1 MTDKRIL
8 CFLLIVLSVSAVF
21 SNTVADSL
29 KVEIDLLPFSYEK
42 ADKIWDLAI
51 HQDNVTNEPEK
62 AILSLIQASE
72 MFTEL
77 DSLNLAMKTLET
89 VFIIAYNNSELYDYS
104 KEAFSRCFFIIEEKH
119 FNFDKERFIRST
131 SLHFQ
136 TTFYRKE
143 MDYLRKCY
151 ERIQQLFDTPELDP
165 LKIEFIN
172 YEIYLTKYFVGDEAS
187 LEICLKIYEEL
198 ESGKYNISF
207 GLREKKRMEFLT
219 IIQNYYFYKGDVQQS
234 DHFLDE
240 ALKLGTNLYK
250 NYPDS
255 LSAIEKEDLRNSLGR
270 IMNLKTDNIEINLEN
285 ITKIEHDF
293 LEINKFVR
301 SFNKDMELN
310 NLIKIAHAYD
320 IVYSGKH
327 PKIVSYLKEVE
338 DVLHLIKDR
347 LYLTNF
353 YLTKARYLVNN
364 KEYDKANEA
373 FVEVEDFI
381 DKLDQPWLKLNYVM
395 ERSRY
400 YFALDQPEVGYA
412 MVTKFYNS
420 INKELSNSIA
430 EKTAELNNLLKT
442 QNLEQ
447 EQLELKKQL
456 EIESLKNNRDNLVTT
471 LVGVV
476 LGFTTL
482 LLVNNVRSN
491 KKLKFKLEEQGQEL
505 KSEIEVSQNR
515 AERLIITEK
524 LSTTGQIAS
533 SIAHEVKNPLTNII
547 TSIKLINNAKEQE
560 ELLKYSEICERNA
573 WLAINKVN
581 ALLDYAKQYKMN
593 FAEHSLRDIL
603 KEAYSLSKG
612 ALEKS
617 GTKLNFT
624 YKTYDDVLTVDRKEL
639 TGVVVNL
646 ILNSVQAMEPAN
658 KNKEVNITLEEDS
671 SNFYIKV
678 TDNGMG
684 IPQEYVTKVLNPF
697 FTTKE
702 SGTGLGLNYA
712 QKVVVEH
719 QGSLEVDS
727 ELGKY
732 TTITIRLPITRS

>member
-1 MTDKRIL
+1 MNNKRVL
-8 CFLLIVLSVSAVF
+8 CFLFILLSITAVF
-21 SNTVADSL
+21 SRQVADSL
-29 KVEIDLLPFSYEK
+29 KVEIDLLPVSYEK

-51 HQDNVTNEPEK
+51 HQDNVTKEPEA

-72 MFTEL
+72 IFTKL

-89 VFIIAYNNSELYDYS
+89 VFIIAYNNPELYDYS

-119 FNFDKERFIRST
+119 FNFDKERFIRSA

-143 MDYLRKCY
+143 MDYLSKCY

-207 GLREKKRMEFLT
+207 GLREKKRMELLT

-255 LSAIEKEDLRNSLGR
+255 LSAIEKEDLRNSIGR
-270 IMNLKTDNIEINLEN
+270 VMNLKTDNIKINLEN
-285 ITKIEHDF
+285 INRIEHDF
-293 LEINKFVR
+293 LEINKFVS

-327 PKIVSYLKEVE
+327 PKIAIYLNEVE
-338 DVLHLIKDR
+338 NSLHLIKNR

-353 YLTKARYLVNN
+353 YLTKARYLLNN
-364 KEYDKANEA
+364 NEYAKANTA
-373 FVEVEDFI
+373 FLEVEDFI

-400 YFALDQPEVGYA
+400 YFTLDQPDVGYN

-420 INKELSNSIA
+420 INKELSNNIA
-430 EKTAELNNLLKT
+430 DKTAELNNMLKT
-442 QNLEQ
+442 QSLEQ
-447 EQLELKKQL
+447 EQLELRKQL
-456 EIESLKNNRDNLVTT
+456 EIESLRNNRDNLITT

-491 KKLKFKLEEQGQEL
+491 KKLKFKLNEQGEML

-515 AERLIITEK
+515 AERLIVTEK

-547 TSIKLINNAKEQE
+547 TSVKLINNAKDQD
-560 ELLKYSEICERNA
+560 ELIKYSQICERNA

-581 ALLDYAKQYKMN
+581 ALLDYAKQSKMD
-593 FAEHSLRDIL
+593 FAEHSLKDIL
-603 KEAYSLSKG
+603 KDAYNLTKG
-612 ALEKS
+612 ALEES

-646 ILNSVQAMEPAN
+646 ILNSVQAMDPN
-658 KNKEVNITLEEDS
+658 NRSKEVGITLEEDK

-678 TDNGMG
+678 SDNGVG
-684 IPQEYVTKVLNPF
+684 IPQEYLTKVLNPF

-702 SGTGLGLNYA
+702 NGVGLGLSYA
-712 QKVVVEH
+712 QKVIIEH

-727 ELGKY
+727 ELGKH
-732 TTITIRLPITRS
+732 TKITIRLPFTRR